1 MKFITVIS
9 VIIFTAFSARS
20 QADDCGLLDQD
31 LRLIASSETRNLCHD
46 YDAKLFLIVNT
57 ASECAF
63 TPQYEELEE
72 LHRNYSERGLLVV
85 AFPSNDFLNQEP
97 GEESDIQEFCETNY
111 NVSFPLFAK
120 THVIGESTSP
130 LYQQLAEAAGPPR
143 WNFYKYLVNRQGEV
157 VKRYS
162 SITRPNNPRFLND
175 LNRILR
181 ETDQSD

>member
-9 VIIFTAFSARS
+9 AIILTAISTHAK
-20 QADDCGLLDQD
+20 AGECGLLDQD

-46 YDAKLFLIVNT
+46 YDAKLYLIVNT

-72 LHRNYSERGLLVV
+72 LHRNYSDRGLLVV

-97 GEESDIQEFCETNY
+97 GEESDIQDFCETNY
-111 NVSFPLFAK
+111 NVTFPLFAK

-181 ETDQSD
+181 ETDSSD